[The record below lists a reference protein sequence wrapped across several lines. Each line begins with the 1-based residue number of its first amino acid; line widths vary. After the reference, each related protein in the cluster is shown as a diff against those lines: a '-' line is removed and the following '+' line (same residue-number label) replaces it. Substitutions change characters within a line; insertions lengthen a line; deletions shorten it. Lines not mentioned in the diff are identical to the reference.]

1 MIFKKDNFL
10 FGLILG
16 LFAPGIGFLLYKFV
30 KFKGFG
36 LSDMLQYLKE
46 NPSLISVFISVSL
59 LANAVLFTLYINSR
73 RDHTAKGIFMV
84 TLVYA
89 LIALGFKYF

>member
-10 FGLILG
+10 FGTLLG

-30 KFKGFG
+30 KFKEFS
-36 LSDMLQYLKE
+36 LKDMFQYLKE
-46 NPSLISVFISVSL
+46 NPNLISVFISVSL

-73 RDHTAKGIFMV
+73 KDQTAKGIFMI

-89 LIALGFKYF
+89 LVAMAFKYF